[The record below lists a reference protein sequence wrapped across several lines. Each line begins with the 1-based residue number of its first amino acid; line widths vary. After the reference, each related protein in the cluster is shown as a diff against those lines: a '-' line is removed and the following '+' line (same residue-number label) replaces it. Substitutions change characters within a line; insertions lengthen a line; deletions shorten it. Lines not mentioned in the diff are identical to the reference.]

1 MEEDEVEK
9 FLKSEEF
16 KKGFREQVEKDTW
29 EKGLPM
35 VYLKDNKI
43 VKHYSDGRI
52 EVVKEIEVS
61 TVIVNKN
68 KFNLS

>member
-9 FLKSEEF
+9 FLKSEKFSKE
-16 KKGFREQVEKDTW
+16 FREQVEKDTW

-35 VYLKDNKI
+35 VYFKDNKI

-52 EVVKEIEVS
+52 EIVKELW
-61 TVIVNKN
+61 K
-68 KFNLS
+68 K

>member
-1 MEEDEVEK
+1 MEEDEIGE

-16 KKGFREQVEKDTW
+16 IKGFREQVEKDTW

-52 EVVKEIEVS
+52 EVIKELDEKVQ
-61 TVIVNKN
+61 
-68 KFNLS
+68 

>member
-1 MEEDEVEK
+1 MKKEDEVGK

-35 VYLKDNKI
+35 VYLKDNK
-43 VKHYSDGRI
+43 VVRHYPDGRI
-52 EVVKEIEVS
+52 EVIKELDEKI
-61 TVIVNKN
+61 
-68 KFNLS
+68 